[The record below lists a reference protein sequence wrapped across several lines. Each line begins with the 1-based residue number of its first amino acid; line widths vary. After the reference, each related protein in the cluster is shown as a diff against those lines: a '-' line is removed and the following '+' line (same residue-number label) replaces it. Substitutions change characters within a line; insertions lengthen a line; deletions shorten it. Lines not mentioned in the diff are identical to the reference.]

1 MKRKLFADNWFRR
14 TSLVES
20 IAKHPVALMGTI
32 VVLWLAWPQID
43 LVWQCIHDR
52 LGVWHPESLTTQS
65 LASTY
70 TVLTSVVSMV
80 SLVLALSSFWLSK
93 DRDKVDS
100 VKALQ
105 VREFE
110 HIYEAYKEFRSVLD
124 GCAAK
129 CKNNFKHGSMVY
141 SNLYKRYRRRELR
154 MLVEFSNEMPGSI
167 RARELQRELSKL
179 DEDFM
184 KEANALNLNLPL
196 EVLNR
201 TLNWIWAISTSMRD
215 VYGSDSG
222 TRAIEIRQMQDR
234 LIRLLSRLLD
244 RKGQFVFGKLRHHL
258 FDVANI
264 NNSDIPSPAYR
275 GVSGAD
281 RLFKYERSLMSYRI
295 PGEEN
300 EYIRNLQVEDL
311 RLRNMQEG
319 LTEGVDTLRISE
331 NLDEGILFH
340 GWYVEEVRREGAKDG
355 PLELAVGRWDAN

>member
-1 MKRKLFADNWFRR
+1 MKRKLFADNCFRSN
-14 TSLVES
+14 SLIES
-20 IAKHPVALMGTI
+20 IAKHPVALMWAI
-32 VVLWLAWPQID
+32 VILWLAWPQID
-43 LVWQCIHDR
+43 LGWQYIHGG

-65 LASTY
+65 FASTY

-110 HIYEAYKEFRSVLD
+110 HIYDAYKEFRSVLD
-124 GCAAK
+124 ECAAK
-129 CKNNFKHGSMVY
+129 SKNNFKHGSMVY
-141 SNLYKRYRRRELR
+141 SDLYKRYRRRELL

-201 TLNWIWAISTSMRD
+201 TLNWIWAISTSMMD
-215 VYGSDSG
+215 VYGLDSG
-222 TRAIEIRQMQDR
+222 TRAIEIKQMQDR

-258 FDVANI
+258 FDVAGI
-264 NNSDIPSPAYR
+264 NNNNIPSPAYR

-311 RLRNMQEG
+311 RFRNAQEG
-319 LTEGVDTLRISE
+319 FTEGVDTLCICE
-331 NLDEGILFH
+331 NLDEGMLFH
-340 GWYVEEVRREGAKDG
+340 GWYVEELRREDAKEG
-355 PLELAVGRWDAN
+355 PFELEIGKRDAN